1 MESKQSFSNRAVNLT
16 TLLLVAFSIIIFLSA
31 CDKQDPIGPEPLGP
45 APLDPEPATPG
56 ERLIV
61 RNGEHKVFAEGVYEY
76 QYLRIERGGK
86 ATLEAGAMIKA
97 DTLEAYSGQR
107 LKVGDNVELDVEEFM
122 VPEIMIDARGD
133 TCSIPGP
140 QGVAGASGKGQHKS
154 GGPGGPGGP
163 GRNGDNGNDL
173 VLVFGHYKYT
183 PIIKIDAS
191 GADGCPGGKGGRGGD
206 GDHASMFYAAHDG
219 GNGGNGGRG
228 GDGGRG
234 GNITIYFNPALEKPH
249 VTAKVDGGS
258 GGKGGDGGAGGKGG
272 DGWGPKRGGKPGKP
286 GRPGQAGENGQPGEP
301 GKVIFMPIE

>member
-16 TLLLVAFSIIIFLSA
+16 TLLVLALYITVFLSA
-31 CDKQDPIGPEPLGP
+31 CGKQGPIGPEPL
-45 APLDPEPATPG
+45 DPEPTTPG

-61 RNGEHKVFAEGVYEY
+61 RNGEHKVFPEGIYEY
-76 QYLRIERGGK
+76 QYLGIEQGGK
-86 ATLEAGAMIKA
+86 ATLEAGAIIKA
-97 DTLEAYSGQR
+97 DTLEVYSGQQ
-107 LKVGDNVELDVEEFM
+107 LKVGDNVELDVKEFM
-122 VPEIMIDARGD
+122 VPEIIIDARGD

-234 GNITIYFNPALEKPH
+234 GNITIYYNPDLPMPT
-249 VTAKVDGGS
+249 VTAKVGGGS

-272 DGWGPKRGGKPGKP
+272 HGWGDWPYKKKPGKP
-286 GRPGQAGENGQPGEP
+286 GKRGQAGENGQPGES
-301 GKVIFMPIE
+301 GKVVFMPILK